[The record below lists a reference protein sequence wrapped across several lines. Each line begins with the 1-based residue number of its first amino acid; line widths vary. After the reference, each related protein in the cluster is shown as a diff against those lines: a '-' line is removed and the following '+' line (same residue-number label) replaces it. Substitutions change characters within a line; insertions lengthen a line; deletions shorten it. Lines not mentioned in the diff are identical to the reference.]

1 MEVVFEEISGGIN
14 FKLEIRISWKPQ
26 ERKQSKNGY

>member
-14 FKLEIRISWKPQ
+14 FKLEIRIFWKPQ
-26 ERKQSKNGY
+26 ERLK

>member
-26 ERKQSKNGY
+26 ERLK